1 MGHMGLGRISTG
13 SQLLD
18 IMLCGGYETDVVTTL
33 YGPAGSGKTTL
44 CLLALLTV
52 IRNQNKKVMYVDTE
66 GGFSIARLEQ
76 LSLGNLRSLLENIL
90 LFKPTT
96 FEEQKI
102 AFEKLRAMV
111 DERIGLIIVD
121 SICMLY
127 RLELGKSEDIAGLNR
142 ELGAQISYL
151 TEIARKKNIPIILT
165 NQVYSSFDD
174 RESVH
179 IVGGDILKYGS
190 KCLLELQIGHR
201 SKRRII
207 LRKHRSL
214 PEGREEMFAIQNDGI
229 AEATTAAERENKEEE
244 ML

>member
-1 MGHMGLGRISTG
+1 MGIGRISTG

-18 IMLCGGYETDVVTTL
+18 IMLYGGYETDVVTTI

-44 CLLALLTV
+44 CLLALV
-52 IRNQNKKVMYVDTE
+52 HSIQESHKKVVFVDTE

-76 LSLGNLRSLLENIL
+76 LSGQNLRHVLEHIL

-96 FEEQKI
+96 FEEQKLV
-102 AFEKLRAMV
+102 FEKLKTIL
-111 DERIGLIIVD
+111 DDRIGLIIVD

-127 RLELGKSEDIAGLNR
+127 RLQMGKSEDISQLNR

-151 TEIARKKNIPIILT
+151 TEIARKQNIPVLLT

-174 RESVH
+174 RDQVNM
-179 IVGGDILKYGS
+179 VGGDILKYGS
-190 KCLLELQIGHR
+190 KCLLELQLGHR
-201 SKRRII
+201 SKRRIT

-214 PEGREEMFAIQNDGI
+214 PGGREEMFEIQQEGI
-229 AEATTAAERENKEEE
+229 ADVEESKKENKEEE
-244 ML
+244 LF